1 MDHQND
7 PYISSE
13 ENGSREALLGWRKLS
28 VDKFHL
34 RLGQKLHFVA
44 GRAAVVGC
52 FFSVFLGNHFP
63 SRSPVQ
69 NSN

>member
-1 MDHQND
+1 M
-7 PYISSE
+7 
-13 ENGSREALLGWRKLS
+13 
-28 VDKFHL
+28 DKFHL